1 MCVSLFKYLNYI
13 MSNQIHL
20 DLPPETQP
28 LILNAKSYI
37 SKSFSPLTSHSNL
50 LSYLQS
56 LSSKQFYTNI
66 ISTIFIQRF
75 SFIHSF
81 YSVNFPKEASLP
93 LLTQHLSEIY
103 TSLFVSE
110 PADALSQY
118 YNELKLIFLITL
130 FITNS
135 VHNEYSTMIVLT
147 IREMKTQHY
156 EQLITFL
163 VEYVAKVPYVCGVKE
178 EFVNMLM
185 MCEIESDVIGK
196 VKAIVDEQEN
206 ERTKK
211 KIKKTVEIE
220 RNKENKGI
228 VDKDNKKMFKKV
240 NFKLTQSDNDNR
252 QITYTQG
259 RGINSRLN
267 AFTQRLQMCNVVVE
281 KKEYNDKRNNNNNSN
296 ISNNKENK
304 TLSIIETFMEK
315 CAELSKTKAMHSNVN
330 NNSNSNSN
338 NTSGV
343 GYKQST
349 KSKLRSIVN
358 NNFYTNS
365 NSNTNVNVGSKYL
378 PKNIMTNYDT
388 NDNNSL
394 NNQYIIL
401 HNRKG
406 RSHKTK
412 STNSHNK
419 NNNKHILKR
428 NSSDNDVVLAYKTPP
443 KPKVYPPLNNTTSL
457 NPTTNGITVSIA
469 KKNYYHLLNQ
479 QIK

>member
-1 MCVSLFKYLNYI
+1 MH
-13 MSNQIHL
+13 NQIHL

-28 LILNAKSYI
+28 LILNAKSYV
-37 SKSFSPLTSHSNL
+37 SKSFSLLTSHSSL

-56 LSSKQFYTNI
+56 LSCKQFYTNI

-81 YSVNFPKEASLP
+81 YSVNFPKDVSLP
-93 LLTQHLSEIY
+93 LLSHHLSEIY
-103 TSLFVSE
+103 ASLFSVE
-110 PADALSQY
+110 PVDASSQLCT

-135 VHNEYSTMIVLT
+135 AHNEYTTMIILT
-147 IREMKTQHY
+147 LRELKEQHY

-163 VEYVAKVPYVCGVKE
+163 VEYVAKVPFVHTVKE
-178 EFVNMLM
+178 ELVNALM
-185 MCEIESDVIGK
+185 ICEVERDVITK
-196 VKAIVDEQEN
+196 MKAIVDEQEN

-211 KIKKTVEIE
+211 KLKKTLTIE
-220 RNKENKGI
+220 RNKENKG
-228 VDKDNKKMFKKV
+228 VDKDNKAFKKV
-240 NFKLTQSDNDNR
+240 NFNLTTHSNDSNK
-252 QITYTQG
+252 QTEYTLS
-259 RGINSRLN
+259 RGINSRLS

-281 KKEYNDKRNNNNNSN
+281 KKERNDKRGNNSN
-296 ISNNKENK
+296 NSNCNK

-315 CAELSKTKAMHSNVN
+315 CAELSKTKASL
-330 NNSNSNSN
+330 SSN
-338 NTSGV
+338 NGVV

-358 NNFYTNS
+358 NNFYTN
-365 NSNTNVNVGSKYL
+365 TNGNVGSKYL
-378 PKNIMTNYDT
+378 PRNVITNFDSNE
-388 NDNNSL
+388 NDSL

-406 RSHKTK
+406 RSHNNKANP
-412 STNSHNK
+412 SQRSHNK
-419 NNNKHILKR
+419 NRKHIIKR

-443 KPKVYPPLNNTTSL
+443 KPKVCLPLHSSTSL
-457 NPTTNGITVSIA
+457 NATTNNNAITVSIA

>member
-1 MCVSLFKYLNYI
+1 MN
-13 MSNQIHL
+13 NQNHL

-28 LILNAKSYI
+28 LILNAKSYVL
-37 SKSFSPLTSHSNL
+37 KSFSPLTSHPNL
-50 LSYLQS
+50 LTYLQS
-56 LSSKQFYTNI
+56 LSPKQFYSNI

-81 YSVNFPKEASLP
+81 YSVNFPKDVSFP

-103 TSLFVSE
+103 TSLFPSNE
-110 PADALSQY
+110 PADTPSQY

-135 VHNEYSTMIVLT
+135 AHNEYTTMLILT
-147 IREMKTQHY
+147 LRELKSQHY

-163 VEYVAKVPYVCGVKE
+163 VEYVAKVPFVCGVKE
-178 EFVNMLM
+178 EVVNMLM
-185 MCEIESDVIGK
+185 ICEIESDVIVK
-196 VKAIVDEQEN
+196 VKAVVDEQEN

-211 KIKKTVEIE
+211 KLKKTVEIE
-220 RNKENKGI
+220 RNKENKG
-228 VDKDNKKMFKKV
+228 VDKDNKVFKKV

-252 QITYTQG
+252 QIGYMQG

-281 KKEYNDKRNNNNNSN
+281 KKEYNDKRNSSNNS
-296 ISNNKENK
+296 SNSNNKKNKNKENK

-315 CAELSKTKAMHSNVN
+315 CAELSKTKAMHSNI
-330 NNSNSNSN
+330 SSN
-338 NTSGV
+338 NSGV

-358 NNFYTNS
+358 NNFYTNTNS
-365 NSNTNVNVGSKYL
+365 NNNTNVNVGSKYL
-378 PKNIMTNYDT
+378 PKNIITNYDT
-388 NDNNSL
+388 TDNTSL

-406 RSHKTK
+406 RSHKNK

-419 NNNKHILKR
+419 HNNNKHTLKR

-443 KPKVYPPLNNTTSL
+443 KPKAYPPLHTTTSL
-457 NPTTNGITVSIA
+457 NPNPPTNGITLSIA

>member
-1 MCVSLFKYLNYI
+1 
-13 MSNQIHL
+13 
-20 DLPPETQP
+20 
-28 LILNAKSYI
+28 
-37 SKSFSPLTSHSNL
+37 
-50 LSYLQS
+50 
-56 LSSKQFYTNI
+56 
-66 ISTIFIQRF
+66 
-75 SFIHSF
+75 
-81 YSVNFPKEASLP
+81 
-93 LLTQHLSEIY
+93 
-103 TSLFVSE
+103 
-110 PADALSQY
+110 
-118 YNELKLIFLITL
+118 
-130 FITNS
+130 
-135 VHNEYSTMIVLT
+135 MIVLT

-228 VDKDNKKMFKKV
+228 DKDNKKMFKKV

-281 KKEYNDKRNNNNNSN
+281 KKEYNDKRNNSNNSN

-315 CAELSKTKAMHSNVN
+315 CAELSKTKAMHSNI
-330 NNSNSNSN
+330 N

-343 GYKQST
+343 VYKQST

-358 NNFYTNS
+358 NNFYTNT
-365 NSNTNVNVGSKYL
+365 NTNVNVSSKYL
-378 PKNIMTNYDT
+378 PKNIITNT

-406 RSHKTK
+406 RSHKNK
-412 STNSHNK
+412 STK

-443 KPKVYPPLNNTTSL
+443 KAKVYPPLHNTTSL
-457 NPTTNGITVSIA
+457 NPTTNGVTLSIA

>member
-1 MCVSLFKYLNYI
+1 MFIVHLHTYMCVCLFKYLNYI
-13 MSNQIHL
+13 MNNQIHL

-28 LILNAKSYI
+28 LIINAKSYVA
-37 SKSFSPLTSHSNL
+37 KSFSPLTSHSNL

-110 PADALSQY
+110 PVDASFQY

-135 VHNEYSTMIVLT
+135 VHNEYSTMIILT
-147 IREMKTQHY
+147 IRELKTQHY

-163 VEYVAKVPYVCGVKE
+163 VEYVAKVPFVCGVKD

-185 MCEIESDVIGK
+185 ICEIESDVIK
-196 VKAIVDEQEN
+196 NVKAIVDEQEH

-211 KIKKTVEIE
+211 KLKKTVEIE

-228 VDKDNKKMFKKV
+228 DKDNKIFKKV
-240 NFKLTQSDNDNR
+240 NFKLTQSDNDNK
-252 QITYTQG
+252 QITYTQR

-281 KKEYNDKRNNNNNSN
+281 KKEYNNNSN
-296 ISNNKENK
+296 ISNSKENK

-315 CAELSKTKAMHSNVN
+315 CAELSKTKAMHINI
-330 NNSNSNSN
+330 N

-343 GYKQST
+343 VYKQST

-358 NNFYTNS
+358 NNFYT
-365 NSNTNVNVGSKYL
+365 NTNVNVGSKYL

-394 NNQYIIL
+394 SNQYIIL

-406 RSHKTK
+406 RSHKNK
-412 STNSHNK
+412 STNSH
-419 NNNKHILKR
+419 NKHILKR
-428 NSSDNDVVLAYKTPP
+428 NSSDNDIVLAYKTPP
-443 KPKVYPPLNNTTSL
+443 KPKIYPSLHNTTSL
-457 NPTTNGITVSIA
+457 NTTTNGVTPSIA

>member
-1 MCVSLFKYLNYI
+1 MN
-13 MSNQIHL
+13 NQIHL

-28 LILNAKSYI
+28 LILNAKSYV
-37 SKSFSPLTSHSNL
+37 SKSFSSLTSHPNL
-50 LSYLQS
+50 LTYLQS
-56 LSSKQFYTNI
+56 LSPKQFYSNI

-81 YSVNFPKEASLP
+81 YSVNFPKDASFP

-103 TSLFVSE
+103 TSLFASE
-110 PADALSQY
+110 LADAPSQY

-135 VHNEYSTMIVLT
+135 AYNEYTTMIILT
-147 IREMKTQHY
+147 LRELKTQHY

-163 VEYVAKVPYVCGVKE
+163 VEYIAKVPFVCGVKE
-178 EFVNMLM
+178 ELVNMLM
-185 MCEIESDVIGK
+185 ICEIESDVIVK
-196 VKAIVDEQEN
+196 VKAVVDEQEN

-211 KIKKTVEIE
+211 KLKKTVEIE

-228 VDKDNKKMFKKV
+228 DKDNKVFKKV

-252 QITYTQG
+252 QQIGYIQG

-281 KKEYNDKRNNNNNSN
+281 KKEYNDNKRNSN
-296 ISNNKENK
+296 ASNNKKNKNK

-315 CAELSKTKAMHSNVN
+315 CAELSKTKAMH
-330 NNSNSNSN
+330 SN

-358 NNFYTNS
+358 NNFYTN
-365 NSNTNVNVGSKYL
+365 NNTNTNTNVNVGSKYL
-378 PKNIMTNYDT
+378 PKNIITNYDT
-388 NDNNSL
+388 NDNNNSL

-406 RSHKTK
+406 RSHKNK
-412 STNSHNK
+412 STTSHNK
-419 NNNKHILKR
+419 NNNNNNNKHILKR
-428 NSSDNDVVLAYKTPP
+428 NSSENDVVLAYKTPP

-457 NPTTNGITVSIA
+457 NQPNNTNATATNGITLSIA